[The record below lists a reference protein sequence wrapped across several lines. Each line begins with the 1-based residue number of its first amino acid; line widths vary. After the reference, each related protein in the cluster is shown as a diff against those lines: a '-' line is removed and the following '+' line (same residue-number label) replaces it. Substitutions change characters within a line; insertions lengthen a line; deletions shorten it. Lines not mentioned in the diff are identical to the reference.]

1 MDYLN
6 DKTVDGNL
14 FEILVESGAAK
25 LNENLQT
32 VNDLNVFPI
41 PDGDTGDNM
50 FRTLSGGIFPMRQ
63 VTENSL
69 FKKAKAL
76 SDGMLMNAR
85 GNSGVILSRIF
96 CGIAESLDGVEVGTM
111 RDFSKALIAGYKK
124 GYGSVVNPVEGTILT
139 VARESA
145 EKVNSSVTIDSTLKD
160 VFDLLVKEIS
170 VSLENTPELLAVL
183 KEAGVVDSG
192 GAGLMYI
199 AEGARGAVYGKTFG
213 EAMSDSTATN
223 KNIDFS
229 KFNEDSV
236 MEFGYC
242 TEFLLQLQ
250 NAKVDI
256 KAFDVQTIIDYLK
269 TIGDSIVAFMTGSV
283 VKVHV
288 HTMQPYKALEFCQ
301 QFGEFL
307 TVKIENMTLQHNETL
322 KDEDEFVVDLPKVK
336 KARKKFGLCSVA
348 NGRGIIDLF
357 KELGADEIIDG
368 GMGKNPSVSDFIDA
382 FDNVNA
388 DNIFVLPNNS
398 NIFLAAQEAAKLY
411 DKSKVYVIP
420 TKDIGQAYSAL
431 SMLDY
436 SADDADAIADQL
448 AADMADVTTG
458 YVAKAIRDANLDGV
472 TISLDGYVGA
482 QGKTVLAAAS
492 SKVGTLTT
500 LLEKMGFA
508 EKTFLTLFYGRD
520 VTDEEKTLANEL
532 LAETYPDAEIY
543 EIDGDQEV
551 FDVIVVME

>member
-14 FEILVESGAAK
+14 FELLVESGAAK
-25 LNENLQT
+25 LTENLQT

-96 CGIAESLDGVEVGTM
+96 CGIAESLDGVDVGTM

-145 EKVNSSVTIDSTLKD
+145 EKVDASVTDESTLK
-160 VFDLLVKEIS
+160 
-170 VSLENTPELLAVL
+170 PEEEPA
-183 KEAGVVDSG
+183 ARGGGDSG

-213 EAMSDSTATN
+213 EALSENTATN

-301 QFGEFL
+301 RFGEFL

-348 NGRGIIDLF
+348 NGKGIIDLF